1 MTIDELLA
9 LEPAELTKVLET
21 LPDETL
27 QALSDEVNRLFW
39 KNQKEIEH
47 RFSNWRKRF
56 SPDN

>member
-9 LEPAELTKVLET
+9 LEPAELTKVLEI

-39 KNQKEIEH
+39 KNQKEIEY